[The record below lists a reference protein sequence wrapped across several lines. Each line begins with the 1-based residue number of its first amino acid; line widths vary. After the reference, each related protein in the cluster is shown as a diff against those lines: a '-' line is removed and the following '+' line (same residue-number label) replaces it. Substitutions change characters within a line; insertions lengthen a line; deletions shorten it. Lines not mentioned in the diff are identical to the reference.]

1 MEKEGNVKMKKRE
14 EGAKAG
20 LVAGAYQV
28 EFAEVEVEIVIAAAV
43 NPAVVEVEKRAT
55 GRGQGQERRW
65 QLRRW
70 GVEVAVL
77 SFLCIHSATNKK
89 EKARKK

>member
-1 MEKEGNVKMKKRE
+1 MKMKE

-20 LVAGAYQV
+20 LVVGAYQV
-28 EFAEVEVEIVIAAAV
+28 ELAEVEVEIVIAAAV
-43 NPAVVEVEKRAT
+43 KAAVVEVEKRAT
-55 GRGQGQERRW
+55 GRGQEQERRW

-77 SFLCIHSATNKK
+77 SFLCIHSAANKK
-89 EKARKK
+89 EEARKK